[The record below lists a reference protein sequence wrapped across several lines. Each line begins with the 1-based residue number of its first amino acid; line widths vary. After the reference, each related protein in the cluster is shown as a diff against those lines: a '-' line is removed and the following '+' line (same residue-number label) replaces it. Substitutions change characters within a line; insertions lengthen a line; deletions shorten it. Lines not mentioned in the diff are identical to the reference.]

1 MVSESWW
8 SSGHEFEP
16 HQPYLF
22 DKNWA
27 QGNVSL
33 CKFQA
38 QKAFTW
44 GTVLDNNINYI
55 LGPHLIA

>member
-1 MVSESWW
+1 MVSEPWW
-8 SSGHEFEP
+8 LNSYEFKS
-16 HQPYLF
+16 HHPYLF

-38 QKAFTW
+38 QKAFTC
-44 GTVLDNNINYI
+44 GGMLENNIDHI